1 MERLNLLAGLGTLQ
15 CPLGKA
21 EGGGWGEGGPFCLD
35 CHTHKLDLNKWQKK
49 WINGQMVNTQEDRSE
64 VEFEEFCKTF

>member
-35 CHTHKLDLNKWQKK
+35 CHTHKLDLNK
-49 WINGQMVNTQEDRSE
+49 
-64 VEFEEFCKTF
+64 